1 MRTAAAI
8 FHHLLMK
15 VIGKTEGQHGSDRN
29 QPEKNVIHRSKI
41 IKGFTIAKNMEINR
55 KKQVKK
61 KENQKG
67 MNSSIHEKVAAIPY
81 VFYDIAAINVK
92 EREFII

>member
-1 MRTAAAI
+1 
-8 FHHLLMK
+8 
-15 VIGKTEGQHGSDRN
+15 
-29 QPEKNVIHRSKI
+29 
-41 IKGFTIAKNMEINR
+41 MEINR

-92 EREFII
+92 EREFIISLIPQHYSLTLFIST

>member
-1 MRTAAAI
+1 
-8 FHHLLMK
+8 
-15 VIGKTEGQHGSDRN
+15 
-29 QPEKNVIHRSKI
+29 
-41 IKGFTIAKNMEINR
+41 MEINR

-67 MNSSIHEKVAAIPY
+67 MNSNVHEKVAAIPY

>member
-1 MRTAAAI
+1 
-8 FHHLLMK
+8 MK
-15 VIGKTEGQHGSDRN
+15 VIGRTEGQHGSDRN

-41 IKGFTIAKNMEINR
+41 IKGFTTAKNMEINR

-67 MNSSIHEKVAAIPY
+67 MNSSVHEKVAAIPY

>member
-1 MRTAAAI
+1 
-8 FHHLLMK
+8 
-15 VIGKTEGQHGSDRN
+15 
-29 QPEKNVIHRSKI
+29 
-41 IKGFTIAKNMEINR
+41 MEINR

-67 MNSSIHEKVAAIPY
+67 MNSTIHEKVAAIPH

-92 EREFII
+92 ERIYNISIVSRPSKYSFYILDASNSK